1 MSHALYAGFTA
12 GTRKTSKT
20 SQPALKKRKLSR
32 DLERTDG
39 KSIAPVDDSDSK
51 KMTKRGHGKRID
63 EKEKRRVSFAD
74 SAAAQEQGNA
84 QEAVRSVATEPEEA
98 AALGPERRGVKVDLK
113 AQNGRRVESG
123 RVSVDEAKLKKKLHH
138 TITLSTTATKRARTF
153 EVQKQIK
160 RLKQSGSTDGGEEGE
175 RELKALKNVDAAAVA
190 ASVLLSKLSKARML
204 PRPKELAQLA
214 ADKEVAEQDQES
226 WPLLRAVLAHAALRS
241 SILDGPKSAK
251 GDDASSKDGAM
262 THKAVSKVS
271 SNKTLAD
278 EIKNAVETLQALLGI
293 TGPTRKGADSR
304 EKPSS
309 EASKAKDGSAKSA
322 SEKKVKESDP
332 TSAHE
337 DAPNSFLEREW
348 SGASEEEGDEADDA
362 HRDADAQLSS
372 DEEDE
377 GELDEE
383 EAQRRLESLGDLSQF
398 DGLVGHDSDDT
409 SDADESEAEAG
420 PSQGGE
426 SQRRPDN
433 HVRGRVSPIQP
444 SQSDTDSD
452 EDEDE
457 DHLPS
462 LRTGFIGGK
471 GLELQKNKKRGAED
485 DFSGEEDDAD
495 GDWDEMDE
503 IDEHAEDRDKGGK
516 VVKPAR
522 KNRRGQRER
531 RKIWEKKFGRNANHI
546 KVKQKESKAV
556 SHDWTPARAPKGEAP
571 SSFGAPFGRH
581 TSGGLA
587 SKGRQ
592 RPAPFQAPPK
602 VDGGWGVG
610 PGSQRLGS
618 SGTSHPYAS
627 TGWPANRTSHPAAR
641 KPQASEKVSK
651 DQVHPSWAAKQQAK
665 DAAAKALAGAGAGK
679 KIVFD

>member
-1 MSHALYAGFTA
+1 MSHALYAGISA

-20 SQPALKKRKLSR
+20 SEPALKKRKLSR
-32 DLERTDG
+32 DLERTDD
-39 KSIAPVDDSDSK
+39 KSIAPVDDSESEK
-51 KMTKRGHGKRID
+51 LTKRGHGKRFV
-63 EKEKRRVSFAD
+63 EKEKRRVSFAH
-74 SAAAQEQGNA
+74 SAAAQEQGDA
-84 QEAVRSVATEPEEA
+84 QEAVRSVATEPEEV
-98 AALGPERRGVKVDLK
+98 AALGPETMEATVEPK

-175 RELKALKNVDAAAVA
+175 RELKALKNVDPAAVA
-190 ASVLLSKLSKARML
+190 ASVLLSKLSKARLL

-214 ADKEVAEQDQES
+214 ADKEVSEQDQES
-226 WPLLRAVLAHAALRS
+226 WPLLRAVLSHAALRS
-241 SILDGPKSAK
+241 SLFDGPKSAK
-251 GDDASSKDGAM
+251 GDDVSSKDGAM
-262 THKAVSKVS
+262 TLKAVSKVS

-278 EIKNAVETLQALLGI
+278 EVKNAVEALQALLGI
-293 TGPTRKGADSR
+293 TGQTRKCSDSK

-309 EASKAKDGSAKSA
+309 DASKAKDGSAKSA
-322 SEKKVKESDP
+322 AGKKLKEPDP
-332 TSAHE
+332 TSAHQT
-337 DAPNSFLEREW
+337 APDSFLEREW
-348 SGASEEEGDEADDA
+348 SGASEDEGDEADEA
-362 HRDADAQLSS
+362 HGDADAHPSS
-372 DEEDE
+372 DKDDE
-377 GELDEE
+377 GDLDEE
-383 EAQRRLESLGDLSQF
+383 EAQRMLESLGDLSQF
-398 DGLVGHDSDDT
+398 DGLVGHDSDD
-409 SDADESEAEAG
+409 SSNADESGAEAG
-420 PSQGGE
+420 SSQADE

-433 HVRGRVSPIQP
+433 HLRGRVSRIQP

-485 DFSGEEDDAD
+485 DFSGEEDEAD
-495 GDWDEMDE
+495 EDWDEMDE

-516 VVKPAR
+516 VVKSAR

-546 KVKQKESKAV
+546 KVKQKESKAI

-571 SSFGAPFGRH
+571 SRFGAPFRRD
-581 TSGGLA
+581 TSGGPA

-610 PGSQRLGS
+610 VGSQRLES
-618 SGTSHPYAS
+618 SGTPRPHAS

-641 KPQASEKVSK
+641 KPQANEKVSK